1 MNTRQTKT
9 SSRRTRK
16 KLTPEEEYE
25 AFEAINKAHSGNVL
39 DKMKIDVKCKT
50 QNQKKLVTEIK
61 NKEIVICSGLP
72 GTGKTFLSCAVALE
86 LLKSDPR
93 YRKIVIV
100 KSVTTLKDEEI
111 GFLKGTMKEKMEPF
125 MYSFMHNFEK
135 VIGKHNVEL
144 LRANNMIEE
153 MPIAYMRG
161 INIDN
166 SITIIDEAQNISID
180 NIRTIMTRL
189 GENSKMIF
197 LGDENQIDMKKKGE
211 SSLNFIIQ
219 KFSDFDEVGTITLG
233 EDDVVRN
240 PLIKKIEKIFNES
253 KT

>member
-1 MNTRQTKT
+1 MGNQ
-9 SSRRTRK
+9 RRRR
-16 KLTPEEEYE
+16 KLTPEEELE
-25 AFEAINKAHSGNVL
+25 AFETINRGSHSGNIF
-39 DKMKIDVKCKT
+39 DKIKIDIKSKT
-50 QNQKKLVTEIK
+50 PNQKKLVNEIK
-61 NKEIVICSGLP
+61 SKEIVICSGLP

-86 LLKSDPR
+86 LLKNDPR

-135 VIGKHNVEL
+135 VIGKYNLEL
-144 LRANNMIEE
+144 LRNAGMIEE
-153 MPIAYMRG
+153 LPIAYMRG

-166 SITIIDEAQNISID
+166 SVTIIDEAQNISID

-197 LGDENQIDMKKKGE
+197 LGDENQIDMKKKSE
-211 SSLNFIIQ
+211 SSLNFIIN
-219 KFSDFDEVGTITLG
+219 KFKDFDEVGTVVLG

-240 PLIKKIEKIFNES
+240 PLIKKIEQIFRE
-253 KT
+253 K

>member
-1 MNTRQTKT
+1 MSTRQTKT
-9 SSRRTRK
+9 ITKKTRK
-16 KLTPEEEYE
+16 KLTSEEE
-25 AFEAINKAHSGNVL
+25 FEALEDMNRSHAGNVL
-39 DKMKIDVKCKT
+39 DKMKVDIKCKT
-50 QNQKKLVTEIK
+50 QNQKKLITEIK
-61 NKEIVICSGLP
+61 DKEIVICSGLP

-135 VIGKHNVEL
+135 VIGKHSVEL

-219 KFSDFDEVGTITLG
+219 KFSNFDEVGTVTLG

-253 KT
+253 KM